1 MKRRD
6 ALDHY
11 EYFSGTASSVSRQ
24 LAFAAIAI
32 VWIFRTETENGPSLA
47 NDLLLPA
54 ALACLA
60 LSCDLLQYISGAIA
74 WGQFHRSKEKARHGL
89 DHDIGQAPRGINW
102 ATNFF
107 FIVKLSAVVLGYVV
121 LLGYL
126 FRRVFENPMG
136 ATLGAS

>member
-1 MKRRD
+1 MKREI
-6 ALDHY
+6 ALERY
-11 EYFSGTASSVSRQ
+11 EYFSGTASRVSRQ

-47 NDLLLPA
+47 YDLLLPA

-60 LSCDLLQYISGAIA
+60 LGCDLLQYISGTIA
-74 WGQFHRSKEKARHGL
+74 WGQFHRSKEKAGLGL
-89 DHDIGQAPRGINW
+89 DQDVGRAPRGINW

-107 FIVKLSAVVLGYVV
+107 FTVKLSAVVLGYVV

-126 FRRVFENPMG
+126 FRRVFGNSMG
-136 ATLGAS
+136 AA